1 MELNDFKEET
11 EKQDTDTIKKKILTA
26 IYDLAVQIAK
36 HEGIEYNEEGCKYL
50 AIKEIMEQMPSIFY
64 ANDYY
69 VILYN
74 KLYNQEKIQ
83 EAIDRYNRIKNSW
96 ECYLKEE
103 KKIKE
108 KGYENLLK
116 IEKEKLTQLFHEML
130 EFKNKK
136 YDENWDFLTL
146 LEYTSRYYN
155 AYSFEFDEVYL
166 GLKYHIVKDIYG
178 EENITIGKVENIQN
192 IRYLYQE
199 LSDKN
204 YGYRYRANDYIDF
217 DLQDGETYQDLIK
230 EKKKEYE
237 KLFKEMLDFVKISYE
252 GLEFYQIRN
261 LVCEAYPWYEDMIH
275 HALEHNSLH
284 ENNIDILD
292 SLYKIY
298 DKLKNYKKDYQN
310 LKTEWD
316 KEKKNDEKSDLDELE
331 FIDIDEDED
340 ILENIYDEEFLKKY
354 QKEFE

>member
-1 MELNDFKEET
+1 MELNDFKEEI
-11 EKQDTDTIKKKILTA
+11 EEQDTDTIKRKILTA

-36 HEGIEYNEEGCKYL
+36 HKGIEYNEKGCKYL
-50 AIKEIMEQMPSIFY
+50 LVKEIMEQMPNISY

-69 VILYN
+69 EILYN
-74 KLYNQEKIQ
+74 KLYNQEKIE
-83 EAIDRYNRIKNSW
+83 EAIERYNRINNSW
-96 ECYLKEE
+96 EYYLEDE
-103 KKIKE
+103 REIKE
-108 KGYENLLK
+108 KGYKNLLR
-116 IEKEKLTQLFHEML
+116 IGQDKLTVLFHEML
-130 EFKNKK
+130 DFKNKK
-136 YDENWDFLTL
+136 YDKDWDFLTL

-275 HALEHNSLH
+275 NVLEHYSLH
-284 ENNIDILD
+284 ENYIDILD
-292 SLYKIY
+292 SLYKIH
-298 DKLKNYKKDYQN
+298 DRLKKYKEDYHN
-310 LKTEWD
+310 LKTEWEKNK
-316 KEKKNDEKSDLDELE
+316 KEEEIDFEYIDLEE
-331 FIDIDEDED
+331 EED
-340 ILENIYDEEFLKKY
+340 ILGNIYDEEFLEKY
-354 QKEFE
+354 KKEFE

>member
-1 MELNDFKEET
+1 MELNDFKEEI
-11 EKQDTDTIKKKILTA
+11 EEQDTDTIKRKILTA

-36 HEGIEYNEEGCKYL
+36 HEGIEYNEKGCKYL
-50 AIKEIMEQMPSIFY
+50 LVKEIMEQMPNISY

-69 VILYN
+69 EILYN
-74 KLYNQEKIQ
+74 KLYNQEKIE
-83 EAIDRYNRIKNSW
+83 EAIERYNRINNSW
-96 ECYLKEE
+96 EYYLEDE
-103 KKIKE
+103 REIKE
-108 KGYENLLK
+108 KGYKNLLR
-116 IEKEKLTQLFHEML
+116 IGQDKLTVLFHEML
-130 EFKNKK
+130 DFKNKK
-136 YDENWDFLTL
+136 YDKDWDFLTL

-155 AYSFEFDEVYL
+155 AFSHEFDEVYL
-166 GLKYHIVKDIYG
+166 GLKYHVVKDIYG
-178 EENITIGKVENIQN
+178 EENIPIGEVENIQN
-192 IRYLYQE
+192 IRYLYSE
-199 LSDKN
+199 LSSD
-204 YGYRYRANDYIDF
+204 YMARANDYIDI
-217 DLQDGETYQDLIK
+217 DLKENQTYKDLIR
-230 EKKKEYE
+230 EKKQEYE
-237 KLFKEMLDFVKISYE
+237 KLFKKMLDYVQISYKDKN
-252 GLEFYQIRN
+252 FYQIQN
-261 LVCEAYPWYEDMIH
+261 LVCETYPWYEDMIH

-340 ILENIYDEEFLKKY
+340 ILENIYDEEFLRKY